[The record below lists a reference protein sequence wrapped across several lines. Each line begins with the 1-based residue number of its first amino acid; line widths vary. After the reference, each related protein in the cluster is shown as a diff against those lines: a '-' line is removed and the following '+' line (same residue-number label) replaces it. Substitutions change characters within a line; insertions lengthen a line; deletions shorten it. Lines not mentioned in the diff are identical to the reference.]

1 MQYSNKIITYDKG
14 PQGGVQYEKSIDVSG
29 AVRSTRSMTI
39 ADEVITSTTY
49 TSPAATINITGN
61 TAESNSYTYSAGL
74 ALGLELKLNR
84 YLSYFPHERYGDIVS
99 SIDSM
104 QYSYSDEGIGSSIIR
119 FTSTGKYSTTKDG
132 TAGSS
137 LNAQSFSSELFGI
150 VKPGLGAVYEEGQRT
165 ALKASYF
172 EAIFESA
179 KDILGGQKFTDK
191 TGIYEYGSQSPL
203 YSFYAFGPNDS
214 SLITQA
220 IGDIITGSDTLRT
233 ISLPAQSV
241 IFSPVSSFLIA
252 ERDAQT
258 YDRNQIRGDYGYYTS
273 SSYYYYPYPYY

>member
-1 MQYSNKIITYDKG
+1 
-14 PQGGVQYEKSIDVSG
+14 
-29 AVRSTRSMTI
+29 MTI

-84 YLSYFPHERYGDIVS
+84 YLSYFPNERYGDIVS

-119 FTSTGKYSTTKDG
+119 FTSTGIYSTTKTG
-132 TAGSS
+132 TGESS
-137 LNAQSFSSELFGI
+137 LNTQSFSSELFGI
-150 VKPGLGAVYEEGQRT
+150 VKPGLGEVYSEGQRT
-165 ALKASYF
+165 VLKASYF
-172 EAIFESA
+172 EALFESPEP
-179 KDILGGQKFTDK
+179 ILGGQKFTDE

-203 YSFYAFGPNDS
+203 YSFYAFGSSDS

-220 IGDIITGSDTLRT
+220 IGDIVTGSDTLRT

-241 IFSPVSSFLIA
+241 IFNPVSSFVIVGA
-252 ERDAQT
+252 NAQT
-258 YDRNQIRGDYGYYTS
+258 YDRNQIRDYDGYYSSYYYS
-273 SSYYYYPYPYY
+273 SSYYYGPYY